1 LKYVSKAGEK
11 SLKNHT
17 NKAVTQVKDYLAS
30 EEIRSLNNLKAYVL
44 IVVGNEVKVIKE
56 IA

>member
-17 NKAVTQVKDYLAS
+17 NKAVTQVKEYLAF
-30 EEIRSLNNLKAYVL
+30 EEIRRLNNLKAYVL
-44 IVVGNEVKVIKE
+44 IVVGNEIKVIKE